1 MSKSKILKEKNV
13 ETIYLEDQE
22 KGMDKDEGEDESQ

>member
-1 MSKSKILKEKNV
+1 MSKDKNV

-22 KGMDKDEGEDESQ
+22 KDMDKDEGEDESQ

>member
-22 KGMDKDEGEDESQ
+22 KDMDKDEGEDESQ